1 LGEFPEK
8 HPAGAK
14 AQPLL
19 SGICGPT
26 EVVPLL
32 QNLAKSSFSAAC
44 KAEILNGRHSAR
56 LKLCPDTS
64 SAPIQFA
71 KEPTYGEKSK

>member
-1 LGEFPEK
+1 MIFKKPKHGFSLVRSDAGAKEAAEKGQNLGEFPEK

-44 KAEILNGRHSAR
+44 KALH
-56 LKLCPDTS
+56 
-64 SAPIQFA
+64 
-71 KEPTYGEKSK
+71 

>member
-44 KAEILNGRHSAR
+44 KAPVFIALFAAR
-56 LKLCPDTS
+56 LKPCPFKTVYEIASRD
-64 SAPIQFA
+64 
-71 KEPTYGEKSK
+71 